1 MMKKNKRRINRKK
14 KTLPLSAHAGQNG
27 LTLTTLEGQGISR
40 ISTF

>member
-1 MMKKNKRRINRKK
+1 MMKKNRRKINRKK
-14 KTLPLSAHAGQNG
+14 KIFLLSAHAGQNG